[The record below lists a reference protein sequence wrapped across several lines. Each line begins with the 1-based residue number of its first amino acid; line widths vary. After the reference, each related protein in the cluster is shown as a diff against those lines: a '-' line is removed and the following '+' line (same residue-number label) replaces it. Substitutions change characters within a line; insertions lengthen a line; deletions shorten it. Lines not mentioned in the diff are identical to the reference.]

1 MLKIIKAESL
11 KEVLA
16 RIKAQNSQQ
25 QAKSKPVAV
34 PVPTPEPTDEEEFA
48 EEPEEE
54 EVKPSGK
61 KEETP
66 KVSSEDIAK
75 IQEINAEIE
84 RLQNNGIFRAE
95 LLYQLQLLN
104 SQLKSLIG

>member
-1 MLKIIKAESL
+1 MAESL

-48 EEPEEE
+48 
-54 EVKPSGK
+54 VG
-61 KEETP
+61 
-66 KVSSEDIAK
+66 V
-75 IQEINAEIE
+75 
-84 RLQNNGIFRAE
+84 R
-95 LLYQLQLLN
+95 
-104 SQLKSLIG
+104 LKSLYNRFTVARLPVEVRIRDLLSVQLLPQDREEARELGEDQDFVPLFRDLFKLGKEQL